1 MAQHAADELFAKAV
15 IEGTSI
21 TSPGLTRFGSRLLL
35 GWTGTDQDNTINFAG
50 ISSDT
55 TDETVH
61 GSVTTETSMD
71 APAFASTM
79 DGEIFMSWLG
89 QDGRINVSSTRDGGN
104 NWFKK
109 TLDERC
115 VGAPALAYGLREKL
129 LYLAFTEN
137 NVKQNISLMFSP
149 DGANFGAKL
158 TIDEMTSYVAPA
170 LVWMDGALFLAFTG
184 MDNRL
189 NAAQFGFRGN
199 PKLPL
204 DAASLQITHTIL
216 EESSDSQ
223 PSLAAF
229 DFDDSLFLAWTGRDY
244 DHHLN
249 LCNARAPQSAVPL
262 AFGPKRTFTDEG
274 FGGPAT
280 VAVRD
285 MLFIAWTGRD
295 DFHTVNLARA
305 I

>member
-1 MAQHAADELFAKAV
+1 MDELFAKAV
-15 IEGTSI
+15 IDGTSV

-35 GWTGTDQDNTINFAG
+35 GWTGTDHDNTINFAG
-50 ISSDT
+50 MSSDT
-55 TDETVH
+55 AGQMVH

-79 DGEIFMSWLG
+79 DGEMFMAWLG
-89 QDGRINVSSTRDGGN
+89 QDGRINVSGTRDGGN

-109 TLDERC
+109 TLDERG
-115 VGAPALAYGLREKL
+115 VGAPALAYGLKEHV
-129 LYLAFTEN
+129 LYLAWTEN
-137 NVKQNISLMFSP
+137 NVKQNISLMFSG
-149 DGANFGAKL
+149 DGANFGGKL
-158 TIDEMTSYVAPA
+158 TIDDMTSYVAPA
-170 LVWMDGALFLAFTG
+170 LAWMDGALFLAFTG

-189 NAAQFGFRGN
+189 NVAQFGFRGSPN
-199 PKLPL
+199 SPL
-204 DAASLQITHTIL
+204 DAADLRITRTVL

-223 PSLAAF
+223 PALAAF
-229 DFDDSLFLAWTGRDY
+229 DLDDSLFLAWTGRDY

-249 LCNARAPQSAVPL
+249 LCSAHAPDSAVPL
-262 AFGPKRTFTDEG
+262 VFGSKRTFTDEG

-280 VAVRD
+280 VAIRD

-295 DFHTVNLARA
+295 DLHTVNLARA